1 MLVESLLR
9 LVIKMLETSSER
21 NFAGPQWNS
30 ANLYTANDTAS
41 NLFTY
46 LHCGE
51 SLGILSL
58 SLLDCF
64 LSMFVKVNPEVA
76 DTFKM
81 ETVKISLPSFG

>member
-1 MLVESLLR
+1 MSVNWVYLWILYYQAWVGSLMLVESLLR

-46 LHCGE
+46 LHCRE
-51 SLGILSL
+51 SLGILCL
-58 SLLDCF
+58 SLRDCF
-64 LSMFVKVNPEVA
+64 LSMFV
-76 DTFKM
+76 
-81 ETVKISLPSFG
+81 